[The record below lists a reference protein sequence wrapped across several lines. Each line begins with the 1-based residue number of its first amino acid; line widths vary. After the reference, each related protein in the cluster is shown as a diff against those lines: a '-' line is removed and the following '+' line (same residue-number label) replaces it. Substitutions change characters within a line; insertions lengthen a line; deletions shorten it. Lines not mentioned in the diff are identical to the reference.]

1 MIHDVFTPLSPVGID
16 GNEPLDDECERRL
29 NITTKE
35 RPMDTFTQPK
45 ITGYRQL
52 TEAEAALMNE
62 AKALAEQCG
71 AFITKLRMHADV
83 SRKTDVVQLTQP
95 LDQRWISIG
104 ATDLQTGFMAVVRG
118 IAQPTTF

>member
-1 MIHDVFTPLSPVGID
+1 M
-16 GNEPLDDECERRL
+16 E
-29 NITTKE
+29 
-35 RPMDTFTQPK
+35 TFTQPK

-62 AKALAEQCG
+62 GKALAEQCG
-71 AFITKLRMHADV
+71 KYIAKLRQYVPQNA
-83 SRKTDVVQLTQP
+83 SGPEGGEAEAFRPGAT

-104 ATDLQTGFMAVVRG
+104 ATQLQQGWMAVIRG